1 MITEKRRDKIEIDL
15 TGPQGNVFFLIG
27 TARDLGKQLNKL
39 RGADYFDVK
48 AITEDMMSDDY
59 EHAIDVMEEHFGD
72 FIILYR

>member
-72 FIILYR
+72 FIIL

>member
-1 MITEKRRDKIEIDL
+1 MITENRRDKIEIDL

-27 TARDLGKQLNKL
+27 TARDLGKQLNRL
-39 RGADYFDVK
+39 RGADYIDVK

-72 FIILYR
+72 YIILYR